1 MRLRSFRIPVLAVGL
16 GLAASACGGATET
29 PPAPTTTATAT
40 ASLSC
45 ATVAGTRVAVVVEPA
60 AGDVISRCFGVG
72 AGGVPAVAALQK
84 AGVEVGTQKYSF
96 GLGVCQVDH
105 VPAHYVSCLPSGKP
119 YWALFVAHGS
129 GGWLTAST
137 GISDITLKAGDSLGL
152 RYDSPK
158 GNAAAPSVPPPVS

>member
-1 MRLRSFRIPVLAVGL
+1 VRLRSFRIPVLAIGL
-16 GLAASACGGATET
+16 GLAAPACGGATQT
-29 PPAPTTTATAT
+29 PPAPTTTTT

-45 ATVAGTRVAVVVEPA
+45 AKVAGTRVAVVVEPA
-60 AGDVISRCFGVG
+60 SGNVISRCLDVG
-72 AGGVPAVAALQK
+72 AGGVSGVAALEQ
-84 AGVEVGTQKYSF
+84 AGIEVGTQRFSF
-96 GLGVCQVDH
+96 GLGVCQVDN

-129 GGWLTAST
+129 GGWRPAST

-158 GNAAAPSVPPPVS
+158 GNPAAPSVSPPVS